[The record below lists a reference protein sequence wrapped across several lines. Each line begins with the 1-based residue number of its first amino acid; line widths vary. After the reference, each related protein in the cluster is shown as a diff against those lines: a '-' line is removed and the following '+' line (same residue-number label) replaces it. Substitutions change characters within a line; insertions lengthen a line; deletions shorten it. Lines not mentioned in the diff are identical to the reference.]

1 MTRLFSQS
9 GTGTKTNILKKEGNR
24 YLKSNKIME
33 NEIMYLRKELNT
45 IEEERK
51 GANSKQNFW

>member
-1 MTRLFSQS
+1 
-9 GTGTKTNILKKEGNR
+9 
-24 YLKSNKIME
+24 ME